1 MRAMRVLWGALLCGV
16 LAAAGAAAS
25 PEAAKAAPAAAARS
39 GAVDLNSASEEQLQE
54 VPGIGPSLAKKIVDF
69 RKENGPFKSVD
80 DLLKVRGIGEKSLE
94 RLRPHLTVGKK

>member
-1 MRAMRVLWGALLCGV
+1 MRAMRVLSAALLVGV
-16 LAAAGAAAS
+16 LAIAGTAAS
-25 PEAAKAAPAAAARS
+25 PEGATAAPAAART

-69 RKENGPFKSVD
+69 RKENGPFKTVD

-94 RLRPHLTVGKK
+94 KLRAHLTVGKK

>member
-1 MRAMRVLWGALLCGV
+1 MRAMRVLSAALLCGV
-16 LAAAGAAAS
+16 LAAAGAAAA
-25 PEAAKAAPAAAARS
+25 PEAAKPAPAAARS
-39 GAVDLNSASEEQLQE
+39 SAVDLNSASEEQLQE